1 MPRHPNSAAAT
12 IIINYCAKRR
22 HRPSV
27 RHNWHNY
34 FWLMTSFNVA
44 WQQRDSK
51 TSAKTAIKSQLNGV
65 QSSGNQQ
72 QH

>member
-1 MPRHPNSAAAT
+1 V
-12 IIINYCAKRR
+12 CKRAIGTAR
-22 HRPSV
+22 SGK
-27 RHNWHNY
+27 WHNY